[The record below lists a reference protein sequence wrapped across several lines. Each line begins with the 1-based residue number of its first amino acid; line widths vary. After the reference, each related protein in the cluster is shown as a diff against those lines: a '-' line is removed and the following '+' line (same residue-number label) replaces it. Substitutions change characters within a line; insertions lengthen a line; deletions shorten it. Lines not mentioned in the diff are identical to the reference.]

1 MKKTLAFIIAVL
13 MVIGSFALTG
23 CAKKEDLDYIKDK
36 GNLVIGFT
44 YFAPMNYDD
53 DNGEFVG
60 FETEFAKAVCA
71 KLGIEAKFQEINWET
86 KETEL
91 NARNIDCIWNGMTIT
106 DERLETMGIST
117 PYMENKQILVV
128 KAENADKYT
137 DAASLAGAN
146 IVAEQ
151 GSAGEEVAQSNAV
164 FAQANYTG
172 VSAQSKA
179 LMEVFA
185 GTADGALID
194 YVMSIGSIGEGT
206 DYADLVTVDA
216 MSFEPEQYG
225 IAFRKADAELLKAVD
240 GAITELVNDGTLE
253 TIAAKYKLED
263 LLIAK

>member
-1 MKKTLAFIIAVL
+1 MKKTLALLIAVMMIASL
-13 MVIGSFALTG
+13 FTLTG
-23 CAKKEDLDYIKDK
+23 CAKKEDLDYIKGK

-71 KLGIEAKFQEINWET
+71 KLGIEPKFQEINWET

-91 NARNIDCIWNGMTIT
+91 NARNIDCIWNGMSIT
-106 DERLETMGIST
+106 DERLQTMGIST

-128 KAENADKYT
+128 KAENAGKFAD
-137 DAASLAGAN
+137 AGALKGAK

-151 GSAGEEVAQSNAV
+151 GSAGEEVAQSNAF
-164 FAQANYTG
+164 FAESEYTG

-185 GTADGALID
+185 GTADGAVID

-206 DYADLVTVDA
+206 DYADLVTVDSMA
-216 MSFEPEQYG
+216 FEPEQYG
-225 IAFRKADAELLKAVD
+225 IAFRKGDEKLLAAVN
-240 GAITELVNDGTLE
+240 GAITELVNDGTLK
-253 TIAAKYKLED
+253 TIAEKYKLED